1 MSEVILEGN
10 LFYEAKNDRGHDHEA
25 PELLVDIHGWMS
37 HNALKLMCFI
47 D

>member
-10 LFYEAKNDRGHDHEA
+10 LFYEVKNDRGQDHEA
-25 PELLVDIHGWMS
+25 PELLVDIRGRMS
-37 HNALKLMCFI
+37 HNSLKLMCFI